1 MYDNSS
7 TTAAMT
13 IKLDAEFPPDPVFEP
28 GIRRAPSRGFH
39 LTPDQTK
46 IALRNAL
53 RYLPPELHEKAV
65 PEFLEE
71 LRTYGRIY
79 AYRWRPAGHIKGRPI
94 DDYEGRCTEGKA
106 FQVQIDNNLDFD
118 VALYPYELVTYG
130 ETGSVCQNWLQYR
143 LIKKYL
149 SQLTEDTTLVVM
161 SGHPLG
167 LFPSRPESPRVI
179 ITNSLMVGHFDNQKD
194 WEICEEMGVANYG
207 QMTAGGWMY
216 IGPQGIV
223 HGTFNTILNA
233 GRIRLGIPADGDLS
247 GVLFVSSGLG
257 GMSGAQPK
265 AAEIAHAVGIIAEV
279 DMSRIQTRLDQG
291 WVGHVSDDLDEVF
304 ALAKKHIDEH
314 TPISIAY
321 HGNIV
326 DLLKYAVDNN
336 INIPLLSD
344 QTSCCLLY
352 TSPSPRDRG

>member
-28 GIRRAPSRGFH
+28 GIRRAPSCGFH

-143 LIKKYL
+143 LPL
-149 SQLTEDTTLVVM
+149 PAHR
-161 SGHPLG
+161 GHHLG
-167 LFPSRPESPRVI
+167 RHERSPAGAFPVAPR
-179 ITNSLMVGHFDNQKD
+179 
-194 WEICEEMGVANYG
+194 
-207 QMTAGGWMY
+207 
-216 IGPQGIV
+216 
-223 HGTFNTILNA
+223 
-233 GRIRLGIPADGDLS
+233 IPACHHHQLPHGRPFRQPEGLGDL
-247 GVLFVSSGLG
+247 
-257 GMSGAQPK
+257 
-265 AAEIAHAVGIIAEV
+265 
-279 DMSRIQTRLDQG
+279 
-291 WVGHVSDDLDEVF
+291 
-304 ALAKKHIDEH
+304 
-314 TPISIAY
+314 
-321 HGNIV
+321 
-326 DLLKYAVDNN
+326 
-336 INIPLLSD
+336 
-344 QTSCCLLY
+344 
-352 TSPSPRDRG
+352 